1 MSVILF
7 GDYSQMV
14 KNCRNIAGVEGI
26 SILLILQ
33 WTLGD
38 ATNLVGAILTKQL
51 PLQVRLRCC

>member
-1 MSVILF
+1 
-7 GDYSQMV
+7 MV

-38 ATNLVGAILTKQL
+38 ATNLVGAILTNQL
-51 PLQVRLRCC
+51 PLQVRGLG